1 MFEEKNPRDARKMQV
16 GQYGFQG
23 DVVIKK
29 VERIEEFGSMKVKN
43 DGVLAEGEVTGH
55 MHKLFGEFD
64 LRQDKDNNLYFE
76 VKEDVTLKH
85 QEHSPIVI
93 GPGFYKVEIQKE
105 FDHFQER
112 ARRVLD

>member
-1 MFEEKNPRDARKMQV
+1 MFEEKNPRDARKMSV

-29 VERIEEFGSMKVKN
+29 IERIPEFDSMQTKDDN
-43 DGVLAEGEVTGH
+43 VLAEGEVTGH
-55 MHKLFGEFD
+55 MHKLFGEVD
-64 LRQDKDNNLYFE
+64 LRQDNDQNLYFE

-85 QEHSPIVI
+85 QEHSPILI

-105 FDHFQER
+105 FDHFREE
-112 ARRVLD
+112 ARNVLD